1 MNTKRVATILLLF
14 TLLLIPTACSYFNKG
29 GGSSETVKIGIPAPL
44 SQGSA
49 EYGEFMR
56 QGATLAADEINA
68 SGGINGRK
76 LELVFEDSQGQ
87 PAEATKAAERLLVR
101 DQVNV
106 ITDAFNSSAT
116 LAVAEVAQRE
126 NAPMVVGLS
135 TADAITI
142 PGRPNL
148 FRVCAP
154 NTRLAELLSDYIV
167 QHNKPATVAY
177 VYEKTDFGTNLAN
190 VVRQRLEQARVQT
203 VAYEG
208 INQHDTDFLS
218 LISKLKPLKPEM
230 VFLAVIADSALPFL
244 RQTQQ
249 ADFHARWANAVSLS
263 NPKFLQDAG
272 SLADGFIGITHFEA
286 TTAQGDAKTFVDNF
300 KAKYGQIPTHYS
312 AVYYDT
318 IRVIADAMRRGGTER
333 QGILSALKTTDFQG
347 ITGHIRFNGN
357 GQANIGTVI
366 FRWANNNKEV
376 LQVNQGD

>member
-1 MNTKRVATILLLF
+1 MNTKRMTTILLLF
-14 TLLLIPTACSYFNKG
+14 TLLFIPTACSYFKG
-29 GGSSETVKIGIPAPL
+29 GGSNGAIKIGIPAPL

-68 SGGINGRK
+68 NGGINGRK

-87 PAEATKAAERLLVR
+87 PAEATNAAERLLVR

-190 VVRQRLEQARVQT
+190 VVRQRLEQAGVQT

-230 VFLAVIADSALPFL
+230 VFFAVIADSALPFL
-244 RQTQQ
+244 RQAQQ

-272 SLADGFIGITHFEA
+272 SLTDGFIGITHFEA
-286 TTAQGDAKTFVDNF
+286 TTAQGAAKTFVDNF

-318 IRVIADAMRRGGTER
+318 IRVIADAIRRGGVER
-333 QGILSALKTTDFQG
+333 QGIINALKTTDFQG
-347 ITGHIRFNGN
+347 ITGHIRFNSN